1 MAARGN
7 IQAQAVMEMDA
18 FFHHGTCHIDMFI
31 VPDIVGVSDS
41 RAFVLTFLFL
51 HYML

>member
-7 IQAQAVMEMDA
+7 IQAQAVMEMD
-18 FFHHGTCHIDMFI
+18 HHTCHIDMFI
-31 VPDIVGVSDS
+31 VPDTVVVSDS
-41 RAFVLTFLFL
+41 RAFL